1 MSTRDDM
8 STSQSTSKST
18 PEINQTHFDRDIK
31 SIRVWI
37 VDDDDRFRQRLDRAL
52 TRRGYTIQSFESVTR
67 ALERAH
73 HDLPDV
79 ALIDLRLNGEWGLHL
94 VRDLLKLEPA
104 LKVIVLTAYGSIAT
118 AIEAVQ
124 LGALGYLQKPVS
136 ISEIERLLKDDPHE
150 TGVPQVSEAPDELTL
165 ADVEWEHINRIL
177 TECDGNI
184 RRAARQLGIHRRTL
198 QRKLAKIPNKR

>member
-1 MSTRDDM
+1 
-8 STSQSTSKST
+8 
-18 PEINQTHFDRDIK
+18 
-31 SIRVWI
+31 
-37 VDDDDRFRQRLDRAL
+37 
-52 TRRGYTIQSFESVTR
+52 
-67 ALERAH
+67 
-73 HDLPDV
+73 
-79 ALIDLRLNGEWGLHL
+79 
-94 VRDLLKLEPA
+94 
-104 LKVIVLTAYGSIAT
+104 VIVLTAYGSIAT

-150 TGVPQVSEAPDELTL
+150 TEVPQASEAPDELTL

-184 RRAARQLGIHRRTL
+184 RQAARQLGIHRRTL